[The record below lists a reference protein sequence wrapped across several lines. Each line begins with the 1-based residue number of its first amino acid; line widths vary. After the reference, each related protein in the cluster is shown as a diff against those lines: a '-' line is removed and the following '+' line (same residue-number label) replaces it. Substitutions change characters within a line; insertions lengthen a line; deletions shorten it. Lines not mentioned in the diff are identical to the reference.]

1 MNALL
6 EVAVL
11 ATALTAGSGA
21 TAAHAGIFDI
31 DQSHQLD
38 QQDGRRDEG
47 TKGTGAIGNG
57 AGGNGTTGAIGIN
70 MTAPGN
76 LGFSVTSQDTA
87 LTLPA
92 DEAGLIFGMT
102 NVPAFVNMRSALQ
115 QATWVRMC
123 RRTGYLQ
130 AFDPALPTLEP
141 GR

>member
-21 TAAHAGIFDI
+21 TAAHVVIEGG
-31 DQSHQLD
+31 DQPYQLS
-38 QQDGRRDEG
+38 QQDERRDSA
-47 TKGTGAIGNG
+47 TM
-57 AGGNGTTGAIGIN
+57 GNGTTRAIGIYV
-70 MTAPGN
+70 TAPGD
-76 LGFSVTSQDTA
+76 LGFSITGQDTA

-102 NVPAFVNMRSALQ
+102 NVPAFVNMRSALP